1 MSKNFDCG
9 QRLEAI
15 LTGALTTWRID
26 GKVGR
31 NVSGKCT
38 VETERTTITVARIT
52 DDGDTYWEVT
62 PSGSD
67 LPPLPFSGIQ
77 GMLRAVREAADAD
90 ETGKRLV
97 IGPQGD
103 D

>member
-1 MSKNFDCG
+1 MSKNFDWG

-26 GKVGR
+26 GRVGR

-52 DDGDTYWEVT
+52 GDGAT
-62 PSGSD
+62 
-67 LPPLPFSGIQ
+67 
-77 GMLRAVREAADAD
+77 
-90 ETGKRLV
+90 
-97 IGPQGD
+97 
-103 D
+103 

>member
-1 MSKNFDCG
+1 MSKNFDWG

-62 PSGSD
+62 PSETPARWPTLRKA
-67 LPPLPFSGIQ
+67 LPNCSLS
-77 GMLRAVREAADAD
+77 R
-90 ETGKRLV
+90 
-97 IGPQGD
+97 
-103 D
+103 